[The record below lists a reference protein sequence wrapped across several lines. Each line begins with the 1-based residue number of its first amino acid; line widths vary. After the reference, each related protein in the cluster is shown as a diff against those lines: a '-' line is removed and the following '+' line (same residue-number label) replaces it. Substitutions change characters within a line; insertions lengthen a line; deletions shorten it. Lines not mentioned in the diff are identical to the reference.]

1 MKERFLKVAQEGHF
15 FDKHKKVLIA
25 LSGGIDSMNLF
36 YLLYECQKQL
46 GIILGIAHVNHG
58 QRSES
63 NNEEA
68 YLKQIATQYG
78 VPFYISHFEGVF
90 SEATARRWRY
100 DFFEK
105 VMVEEGYTALVT
117 AHHTDDQ
124 VETVFMR
131 VIRGN
136 RLRHL
141 TGIKMVQPFA
151 TGELI
156 RPLLSFRKSDL
167 DNVFHFEDS
176 SNKSMNYFRNRVRN
190 HYLPQLKKENPKIE
204 SAFSHLA
211 NETSTLFQ
219 ALRDLTQNI
228 DITDISIFQRQTE
241 SVQVYLLEEYL
252 EKFPDLQLSRS
263 QFNQLLHILRSKA
276 NYFHTLK
283 NGYRVEKDYKN
294 FCIKKIQLETD
305 SQLNQIMIESE
316 GTFSYGSYTFSLNE
330 SLADA
335 DHILYFPETA
345 PIVLR
350 NRQAGDKIIIHG
362 IHKKIR
368 RWFIDQKIPQNLRRE
383 AIIIEQM
390 GEIYGIANLVSSD
403 LSKSVKNGIIK
414 ATLYIKMRE

>member
-36 YLLYECQKQL
+36 YLLYEYQKQL

-58 QRSES
+58 QRLES

-100 DFFEK
+100 DFFKK

-124 VETVFMR
+124 VETIFMR

-141 TGIKMVQPFA
+141 SGIKMVQPFA

-204 SAFSHLA
+204 SALSHIA

-241 SVQVYLLEEYL
+241 SVQAYLLEEYL

-283 NGYRVEKDYKN
+283 NGYRVEKDYKT

-305 SQLNQIMIESE
+305 RQLNQIMIKSR

-350 NRQAGDKIIIHG
+350 NRQAGDKMIIQG

-368 RWFIDQKIPQNLRRE
+368 RWFIDQKVPQNLRRE

-403 LSKSVKNGIIK
+403 LSKSAKNGIIK